1 VRNCFLATKVSF
13 FNGIEKFCGV
23 NDVSYE
29 FVREL
34 VCLDE
39 RVGES
44 HTEVPGPDGKRGFGG
59 TCFPKDL
66 NSLIY
71 QMDQSNVDP
80 MILSAAND
88 QNNKVDRPEKDWEED
103 RGRAV
108 SF

>member
-1 VRNCFLATKVSF
+1 M
-13 FNGIEKFCGV
+13 

-44 HTEVPGPDGKRGFGG
+44 HTEVPGPDGKHGFGG

-71 QMDQSNVDP
+71 QMEQSNVYP

-88 QNNKVDRPEKDWEED
+88 QNNKVDRPERDWEDD